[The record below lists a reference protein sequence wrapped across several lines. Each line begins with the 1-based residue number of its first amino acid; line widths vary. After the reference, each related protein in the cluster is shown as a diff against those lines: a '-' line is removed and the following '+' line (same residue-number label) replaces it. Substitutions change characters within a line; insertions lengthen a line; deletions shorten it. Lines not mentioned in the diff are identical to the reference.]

1 MWTVI
6 FAADLI
12 AYVFVGVA
20 LDAKFMGAFFNKSCK
35 RDLLGVVVFNLLV
48 LCDYLTPKR
57 HVLTS
62 FALGMAAT
70 VILLVDWIDHYGN
83 DLFSKSGP
91 MI

>member
-1 MWTVI
+1 MDSY

-12 AYVFVGVA
+12 AYAFVGVC
-20 LDAKFMGAFFNKSCK
+20 LRCKIYGGDFLNKSCK

>member
-1 MWTVI
+1 
-6 FAADLI
+6 
-12 AYVFVGVA
+12 
-20 LDAKFMGAFFNKSCK
+20 MGGDYLNKSCK
-35 RDLLGVVVFNLLV
+35 RDLLGVVVFNLQV
-48 LCDYLTPKR
+48 SGQAPKR

-83 DLFSKSGP
+83 NLFSKSGP